1 MISKETNET
10 VAIDN
15 SVYTNFVGIKFFNTP
30 RAYFFG
36 LKEDEVLALGDKV
49 VVETVRGL
57 ELGEVAIEPITME
70 KYESELGLKPIVRKA
85 NDIDLKIYQNNLKEA
100 VSALEISKNEAEK
113 LDLDMNFISCE
124 YTLDKT
130 KVIISYVAD
139 ERVDFRELLKVLA
152 STFRC
157 RIELRQIGSRDKAKI
172 VGGLGPCGME
182 TCCSR
187 FLEEFDIVSINMAK
201 NQLLALNTAK
211 LSGQCGKLM
220 CCLKYEDENYKA
232 LRKGLPKMNAQVE
245 YQGQK
250 YRITSMNVL
259 NGTAH
264 LANKENAIDLTL
276 EEMMPYYKK
285 TQEAKNQQGK

>member
-1 MISKETNET
+1 MTEKNKNNSSDFKYVVSVRFANSKKAYNFGTN
-10 VAIDN
+10 DD
-15 SVYTNFVGIKFFNTP
+15 K
-30 RAYFFG
+30 
-36 LKEDEVLALGDKV
+36 LKYGDKV
-49 VVETVRGL
+49 VVETVRGM
-57 ELGEVAIEPITME
+57 ELGEIISDLRDASDHSLNLELKPVIRRGSKQDIENDRKNKELAPEAME
-70 KYESELGLKPIVRKA
+70 KCKKCIA
-85 NDIDLKIYQNNLKEA
+85 DLN
-100 VSALEISKNEAEK
+100 
-113 LDLDMNFISCE
+113 LDMNLISAE
-124 YTLDKT
+124 YTLDRN
-130 KVIISYVAD
+130 KVIFSYVAD